1 MRVKG
6 IVSYDGS
13 HYQGFQDQKKDN
25 INPKT
30 KAKES
35 VSLVCHF
42 NIRYLVLFLLGSYP
56 LASIELK
63 V

>member
-25 INPKT
+25 INTIQGVIEKLL
-30 KAKES
+30 
-35 VSLVCHF
+35 SLFVM
-42 NIRYLVLFLLGSYP
+42 
-56 LASIELK
+56 K
-63 V
+63 K